1 MELQQLKYFAITAKY
16 ENMTM
21 AAHELNIAQPAISQS
36 IARLEREL
44 GVNLFIRQG
53 RTIRLS
59 PAGKYLKQQ
68 IPELLG
74 AFARVKNELVRIAG
88 EEQTHISLL
97 IQSSSALVPEV
108 LAAYRKLHPEI
119 EFSLIYKADP
129 SAGHDDTGGVEYDI
143 RLAST
148 DKAVGS
154 KPVTDTSTGTLTGTL
169 TDTPTGAGIG
179 QGIVQGTDNFAG
191 IHTGSS
197 PSVILEEEILL
208 ISGSTSN
215 SHANIGSGDYPKL
228 KLASLSGSDF
238 ITLSVGHSLRTI
250 TDKYC
255 TEVGFKPHFKYESDS
270 PDMVR
275 NMIRSK
281 MGAAFYPAK
290 TWGAVND
297 PGLGLYRIDGKPLR
311 RFITLQIN
319 PQRSDNPDIRACF
332 EFIRDYY
339 SKL

>member
-1 MELQQLKYFAITAKY
+1 MELQQLKYFAITAKH
-16 ENMTM
+16 ENMTL

-44 GVNLFIRQG
+44 GINLFIRQG

-68 IPELLG
+68 IPDLLG
-74 AFARVKNELVRIAG
+74 AFTRVKKELVRIAG
-88 EEQTHISLL
+88 ETQTHISLL

-148 DKAVGS
+148 DTVAET
-154 KPVTDTSTGTLTGTL
+154 KPSTGARTGK
-169 TDTPTGAGIG
+169 
-179 QGIVQGTDNFAG
+179 
-191 IHTGSS
+191 S

-208 ISGSTSN
+208 ISGNTPD
-215 SHANIGSGDYPKL
+215 SHANFGHGDYPEL

-255 TEVGFKPHFKYESDS
+255 MEVGFKPHYKYESDS

-275 NMIRSK
+275 NMIRAK

-290 TWGAVND
+290 TWGTVNV

-319 PQRSDNPDIRACF
+319 PQRSDNPDIKACF

>member
-1 MELQQLKYFAITAKY
+1 LEFYVELQQLKYFAITAKY

-154 KPVTDTSTGTLTGTL
+154 KPVTGTLTGTS
-169 TDTPTGAGIG
+169 TDTPTGAETG
-179 QGIVQGTDNFAG
+179 QGIVQSTDNFAS
-191 IHTGSS
+191 IHTGSN

-208 ISGSTSN
+208 ISGITSN

-250 TDKYC
+250 
-255 TEVGFKPHFKYESDS
+255 
-270 PDMVR
+270 
-275 NMIRSK
+275 
-281 MGAAFYPAK
+281 
-290 TWGAVND
+290 
-297 PGLGLYRIDGKPLR
+297 
-311 RFITLQIN
+311 ITVSCEL
-319 PQRSDNPDIRACF
+319 P
-332 EFIRDYY
+332 EY
-339 SKL
+339 SLK

>member
-44 GVNLFIRQG
+44 GASLFIRQG

-129 SAGHDDTGGVEYDI
+129 SAKHDDTGGIEYDI

-148 DKAVGS
+148 NKVAEI
-154 KPVTDTSTGTLTGTL
+154 KPVTGALTGT
-169 TDTPTGAGIG
+169 PT
-179 QGIVQGTDNFAG
+179 
-191 IHTGSS
+191 S
-197 PSVILEEEILL
+197 
-208 ISGSTSN
+208 
-215 SHANIGSGDYPKL
+215 
-228 KLASLSGSDF
+228 
-238 ITLSVGHSLRTI
+238 TI
-250 TDKYC
+250 TGGANWRGDWPRDRPRHWQFRRHIYRYK
-255 TEVGFKPHFKYESDS
+255 FKCHS
-270 PDMVR
+270 
-275 NMIRSK
+275 
-281 MGAAFYPAK
+281 
-290 TWGAVND
+290 
-297 PGLGLYRIDGKPLR
+297 
-311 RFITLQIN
+311 
-319 PQRSDNPDIRACF
+319 
-332 EFIRDYY
+332 
-339 SKL
+339 

>member
-1 MELQQLKYFAITAKY
+1 
-16 ENMTM
+16 M
-21 AAHELNIAQPAISQS
+21 ALGIACPK
-36 IARLEREL
+36 
-44 GVNLFIRQG
+44 G

-74 AFARVKNELVRIAG
+74 AFARGKNELVRIAG

-129 SAGHDDTGGVEYDI
+129 SAGHDDTGGVGYDI

-148 DKAVGS
+148 DKVVGS
-154 KPVTDTSTGTLTGTL
+154 KPVTGTS
-169 TDTPTGAGIG
+169 TDTPTGAGTGQEIG
-179 QGIVQGTDNFAG
+179 QGTDNFAS
-191 IHTGSS
+191 IHNGSN

-208 ISGSTSN
+208 ISGSTSA

-228 KLASLSGSDF
+228 KLAGLSGSDF

-250 TDKYC
+250 
-255 TEVGFKPHFKYESDS
+255 
-270 PDMVR
+270 
-275 NMIRSK
+275 
-281 MGAAFYPAK
+281 
-290 TWGAVND
+290 
-297 PGLGLYRIDGKPLR
+297 
-311 RFITLQIN
+311 ITVSCEL
-319 PQRSDNPDIRACF
+319 P
-332 EFIRDYY
+332 EY
-339 SKL
+339 SLK